1 MFLVGSHFFVSCCMS
16 PRGDDLEDRTA
27 QALVQVHA
35 DELQRHAL
43 DLPKSRLLQQH
54 ALDLVILSCSRF
66 ICKSIFQKQGMP
78 SELVARLRAALPAT
92 VFDDLY
98 LWSRV
103 AGSKHQ
109 VFHKDIKF
117 CKRKCR
123 HGRGGR
129 KSKRYQVD
137 VLVDDESESEK

>member
-1 MFLVGSHFFVSCCMS
+1 MAAVLFGSGCMS
-16 PRGDDLEDRTA
+16 PRGDDLEDRAA
-27 QALVQVHA
+27 QVLVQVHA
-35 DELQRHAL
+35 DELQRDAV
-43 DLPKSRLLQQH
+43 DLPNLQLLQHH

-66 ICKSIFQKQGMP
+66 ICKGILQKQGMP

-92 VFDDLY
+92 VFDALR

-109 VFHKDIKF
+109 VFHKDISF

-129 KSKRYQVD
+129 KR
-137 VLVDDESESEK
+137 

>member
-1 MFLVGSHFFVSCCMS
+1 MS
-16 PRGDDLEDRTA
+16 SRGDDLEDRAA
-27 QALVQVHA
+27 QALVHVHA
-35 DELQRHAL
+35 DELQRQVV
-43 DLPKSRLLQQH
+43 DLPKLRLLQQH

-92 VFDDLY
+92 AFDDER

-103 AGSKHQ
+103 AGSKRQ
-109 VFHKDIKF
+109 VFHKDISF
-117 CKRKCR
+117 GKRNGR

-129 KSKRYQVD
+129 KSKRYQGD
-137 VLVDDESESEK
+137 VLVDDESEGQK